1 MNSMDSS
8 IIQAI
13 VIGALPIILAIT
25 VHEASHAY
33 AAKRFGDSTA
43 YVVGRM
49 TLNPLKHIDPFGT
62 ILLPIVCM
70 VLGGF
75 LFGWAKPV
83 PVNFGALRNPKRDMI
98 WVAAAGPASNLVMAL
113 LWAVLFKLSHY
124 IGGDFADPL
133 SVMSSMGIMINVSL
147 MVLNLLPLPPLD
159 GGRIVE
165 GLLPRGIAY
174 KYSQIEPYGMWILVA
189 LMVTGLLRTIL
200 WPLASLAY
208 GIINAFMQLF

>member
-1 MNSMDSS
+1 MDPS
-8 IIQAI
+8 IIQKI
-13 VIGALPIILAIT
+13 VIGALPIVLAIT

-62 ILLPIVCM
+62 ILLPILCM
-70 VLGGF
+70 FIGGF
-75 LFGWAKPV
+75 VFGWAKPV

-113 LWAVLFKLSHY
+113 IWTLFLGLS
-124 IGGDFADPL
+124 INIQGSFATPL
-133 SVMSSMGIMINVSL
+133 QVMSQIGIGINIGL

-174 KYSQIEPYGMWILVA
+174 KYSRIEPYGMWILVA
-189 LMVTGLLRTIL
+189 LLVTRLLGTIL
-200 WPLASLAY
+200 APFYNAAY
-208 GIINAFMQLF
+208 SMVLMILNLF